1 MDLAIEKLTVKYPRK
16 TVLDN
21 VNFRFRAGQIH
32 ALLGENGAG
41 KSTALAVM
49 YGEKIPQEGKI
60 LLDGTEV
67 RFSSPDQALAAGISC
82 VHQRPLLANSISVG
96 ENLRLAAGF
105 KSWKMNRKKAA
116 ALAAEWMPEVRLSA
130 LVRNCGGDTRFFA
143 ALVCALMTNPGIL
156 LLDEPSALLDT
167 AQRNFLYKKLKLL
180 AAGGMNIII
189 ITHSIAE
196 AVSAADTITILAEG
210 KIVAEFSAGKT
221 VPSVI
226 KDILTGN
233 PSRKEKTEIPADTP
247 AAHTGRNSGEA
258 AKNPAIRLEFTGISA
273 RPSNR
278 PAVFGINL
286 SAHSGEIT
294 LVTGLQEN
302 GLGTLEDII
311 TGMADFPVQGK
322 IRIESAGCR
331 SAENSQ
337 PPVNTATFS
346 ADLARKPLSPYILRK
361 KTGFRIGIIPSDRI
375 YRASNPELS
384 IIQLLTSEFN
394 FKAESERRDFAEKI
408 IRKAQVNVRPEE
420 KCAVLSGGML
430 QRLILERETI
440 LKPQILILCEPLQGL
455 DVQAAGKICS
465 RLSESAAEG
474 CAAVVLAADD
484 FPAGICGQKYSLADG
499 KIYPFSKCGGEP
511 EK

>member
-21 VNFRFRAGQIH
+21 VSFRFRAGQIH

-60 LLDGTEV
+60 LLDGIEV
-67 RFSSPDQALAAGISC
+67 SFSSPEQALAAGISC
-82 VHQRPLLANSISVG
+82 VHQRPLLADSISVG

-116 ALAAEWMPEVRLSA
+116 ALAEEWMPEVKLSA
-130 LVRNCGGDTRFFA
+130 LIRNCGGDTRFFT
-143 ALVCALMTNPGIL
+143 ALVCAVMTNPGIL

-167 AQRNFLYKKLKLL
+167 AQRNFLYEKLKFL
-180 AAGGMNIII
+180 AAHGMNIII

-210 KIVAEFSAGKT
+210 KIAAEFSAGKT

-226 KDILTGN
+226 RNILTGN
-233 PSRKEKTEIPADTP
+233 PPPKEKSGIPTDAE
-247 AAHTGRNSGEA
+247 AAHTGRNSGET
-258 AKNPAIRLEFTGISA
+258 AKNPAICLELTGISA
-273 RPSNR
+273 RPPNR

-322 IRIESAGCR
+322 IRIGSADCR
-331 SAENSQ
+331 TEENSQ
-337 PPVNTATFS
+337 RSVNRATFS
-346 ADLARKPLSPYILRK
+346 ADLSRKPLTPYILRK

-375 YRASNPELS
+375 FRASNPELS
-384 IIQLLTSEFN
+384 IIQLLTSEFQ
-394 FKAESERRDFAEKI
+394 FETEDGRRDFAEKI
-408 IRKAQVNVRPEE
+408 IGKAQVNVRPDE

-455 DVQAAGKICS
+455 DIQAAGKICS

-484 FPAGICGQKYSLADG
+484 FPVGICRKKYSLADG
-499 KIYPFSKCGGEP
+499 KIYPFSTDGEES